1 MNANNS
7 LPAAPAPRESRRR
20 VIASGAA
27 VAAAPALVPLV
38 PLAPLAPVSP
48 VPPLASLT
56 SAGAGWARLDGLEAA
71 LRQQLVGQD
80 GAVAAV
86 AGALRRLRPAPLDPR
101 PVRASFLFLGPA
113 GVGKTML
120 AGSLAERLYGAPQA
134 LVKVTPGAPEGGA
147 GAESEGRVLLLDDV
161 DAAPA
166 GALDALLR
174 LLDSHHN
181 SVLVLTSGAP
191 TTGAWA
197 PPGGPA
203 MKAALLE
210 RIDQVVLFRPLE
222 WPQRRLLV
230 QRMLQGTREGLLAQG
245 VGLDVE
251 DGALDWLAGAG
262 FDPAAGA
269 RPLRRLLQEEVQAPL
284 ARLAQAGETPPG
296 SRVRIGAGGPGPGG
310 LRIEAVRPSPLR
322 PGQERQ
328 ASPAGPGQER

>member
-27 VAAAPALVPLV
+27 VVAAPALVPFV
-38 PLAPLAPVSP
+38 PLAPSAP
-48 VPPLASLT
+48 VPPLASLV
-56 SAGAGWARLDGLEAA
+56 SAGAGWAGLDGLEAA
-71 LRQQLVGQD
+71 LRRQLVGQD

-101 PVRASFLFLGPA
+101 PSRASFLFLGPT

-120 AGSLAERLYGAPQA
+120 AGSLAERLYGDPQA
-134 LVKVTPGAPEGGA
+134 LVKVTPGAPEAPEGGA
-147 GAESEGRVLLLDDV
+147 GVGTEGRVLLLDDV

-166 GALDALLR
+166 GALDAVLR

-191 TTGAWA
+191 SAGAWA

-222 WPQRRLLV
+222 WPHRRLLV
-230 QRMLQGTREGLLAQG
+230 QRMLLGTREGLLAQG
-245 VGLDVE
+245 VALDVE

-262 FDPAAGA
+262 FDPAVGA

-296 SRVRIGAGGPGPGG
+296 SRVRIVAGGPGPRG
-310 LRIEAVRPSPLR
+310 LRIEAVPPAPRR
-322 PGQERQ
+322 PGQERRN
-328 ASPAGPGQER
+328 SPAGPGQER